1 MKPFYIFLGGAA
13 VGAIAAL
20 LLAPETGVET
30 RERLK
35 EYLKRKG
42 LLPTEDSFQPT
53 PIEDDE
59 DIETLMERITAEINE
74 Q

>member
-20 LLAPETGVET
+20 LLAPETGAET

-42 LLPTEDSFQPT
+42 LLPSEDSFKPT
-53 PIEDDE
+53 PIEGDE